1 MIQVTDLALSKIKE
15 ISESEDI
22 KHFNIRVKVKGG
34 GCAGFT
40 YDMYFE
46 DLDPTDMDE
55 VIIFGDVKVIIDPL
69 SAQYLD
75 GVTID
80 YTMANISG
88 GFKFINPNVKATCGC
103 GSSFGV

>member
-1 MIQVTDLALSKIKE
+1 MIQVTDLAVVKIKE
-15 ISESEDI
+15 ISEAEDI
-22 KHFNIRVKVKGG
+22 GHLILRVKVKGG

-46 DLDPTDMDE
+46 DVTSDLDE
-55 VIIFGDVKVIIDPL
+55 VTEFGDVKIVIDPL
-69 SAQYLD
+69 SLQYMD

-80 YTMANISG
+80 YTDGTISS

-103 GSSFGV
+103 GSSFSA